1 MTKQKLHETVLALCV
16 QHKANK
22 PLTDAL
28 SELTKPKVGGSSDV
42 NDYTVFDTDGN
53 VTHIF
58 CTYHKL
64 WEPVIG
70 VREDEDGEDIEFP
83 LFKIN
88 EKTKNGYE
96 RECTE
101 GTTSWREQTKVF
113 KTTNDSVIA
122 DMLEGAINNV
132 KAKGLIADATA
143 ARAIHIGRADK
154 LGDTEKPGGATSTE
168 EDAV

>member
-16 QHKANK
+16 EHKANK

-70 VREDEDGEDIEFP
+70 VREDEDGED
-83 LFKIN
+83 
-88 EKTKNGYE
+88 T
-96 RECTE
+96 
-101 GTTSWREQTKVF
+101 
-113 KTTNDSVIA
+113 
-122 DMLEGAINNV
+122 
-132 KAKGLIADATA
+132 GLVWV
-143 ARAIHIGRADK
+143 
-154 LGDTEKPGGATSTE
+154 ESC
-168 EDAV
+168 